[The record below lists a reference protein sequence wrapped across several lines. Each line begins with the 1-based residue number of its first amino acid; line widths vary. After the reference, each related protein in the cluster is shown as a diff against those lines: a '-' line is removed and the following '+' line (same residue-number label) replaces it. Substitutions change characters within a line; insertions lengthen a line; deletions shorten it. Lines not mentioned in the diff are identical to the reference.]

1 MVIMVTLINIE
12 IQSSNLESYFKYQ
25 NTKRT
30 LYKNRFLKYANI
42 KYLETC

>member
-30 LYKNRFLKYANI
+30 LYKNRFLIYANN
-42 KYLETC
+42 KYLKN